1 MVLILILVNNFQLSV
16 NLSIMN
22 SKNLS
27 ILKRI
32 ISGFFLITFTILPIL
47 LLARFWPNELPKAGE
62 IGNYSS
68 QGFSVT
74 LVTNS
79 FTGEVINLNS
89 LLFILV
95 ASAGFLGSMIHIS
108 ASFTVFVGA
117 GKFDQRWLLW
127 YVVKPVSGAGLAV
140 VVYFAFRA
148 GLLNGNAE
156 NSASINLYGTMSFAV
171 FAGLFADIATQKLE
185 EVAKV
190 IFKPKDDRPG
200 KLAGVPSIS
209 GISPDTFRK
218 EETNSVVIEGE
229 NLDDK
234 SIQVF
239 VGGVSIQEIKATK
252 NNISFP
258 YNVPDNLQD
267 QVEIKVTHLDP
278 AKSLF
283 IKTVPVV

>member
-1 MVLILILVNNFQLSV
+1 
-16 NLSIMN
+16 MN

-47 LLARFWPNELPKAGE
+47 LMARFWPNELPKPEE
-62 IGNYSS
+62 IGNYAI
-68 QGFSVT
+68 QGFSAT
-74 LVTNS
+74 LVTKS
-79 FTGEVINLNS
+79 FTGEVIHLNS

-108 ASFTVFVGA
+108 ASFTAFVGA
-117 GKFDQRWLLW
+117 GKFDQKWLLW

-148 GLLNGNAE
+148 GLLNGSAE

-171 FAGLFADIATQKLE
+171 LTGLFADIATQKLE

-190 IFKPKDDRPG
+190 IFKPKDERPD
-200 KLAGVPSIS
+200 KLAGLPSIS
-209 GISPDTFRK
+209 SISPDTFIR

-239 VGGVSIQEIKATK
+239 VDGVSIQELKATK
-252 NNISFP
+252 YNISFH
-258 YNVPDNLQD
+258 YNVPANLQD
-267 QVEIKVTHLDP
+267 QVEIEVKHLDP

-283 IKTVPVV
+283 IKTVTIV